1 MRMILLSAAAL
12 ALAGLASPSVASGSG
27 SGGGGGGG
35 FGTFGAS
42 GNSAQNREAQRLFR
56 QGRSQVRKRIT
67 CKECDYH
74 KRLNK
79 SNARQVAQEVIEGK
93 FGIDENDRTA
103 VLIYLRDRY
112 DL

>member
-12 ALAGLASPSVASGSG
+12 ALAGLASPSIASGSG
-27 SGGGGGGG
+27 ASGSAGG
-35 FGTFGAS
+35 FGSFSGS
-42 GNSAQNREAQRLFR
+42 GNSAQNREIQRLFR
-56 QGRSQVRKRIT
+56 QGRSQVRKHIT
-67 CKECDYH
+67 CKECEYH

-79 SNARQVAQEVIEGK
+79 NNARQVAQEVIEGK
-93 FGIDENDRTA
+93 FEMNESNRTA